1 MQYSIENT
9 PSEVPAL
16 TLTNL
21 VRLYSQRIEDRKQ
34 RLRDDL
40 AFYRG
45 KLDEL
50 DVVDPQDCTGLRRIY
65 VSHLERASSLLRV
78 VAA

>member
-1 MQYSIENT
+1 MQYSLENVD
-9 PSEVPAL
+9 SGVPAL

-21 VRLYSQRIEDRKQ
+21 VQLYSQRIEDRKQ

-40 AFYRG
+40 MFYRS

-50 DVVDPQDCTGLRRIY
+50 DLVDPQDCTGLRRIY
-65 VSHLERASSLLRV
+65 LSHLERASSLLRA

>member
-1 MQYSIENT
+1 MQYSLDNLA
-9 PSEVPAL
+9 SEVPAL
-16 TLTNL
+16 TLINL
-21 VRLYSQRIEDRKQ
+21 VQLYSQRIEDRKQ

-40 AFYRG
+40 AFYRS

-50 DVVDPQDCTGLRRIY
+50 DVIDPQDCTGLRRIY
-65 VSHLERASSLLRV
+65 VSHLERASSLLQA